1 MGRIVIVAYRPKPG
15 RAEELKTLVRSHVT
29 KLQALGLA
37 TTREPLA
44 LEAIE
49 EAHAN
54 PEVQALWDEF
64 AAVCEYLP
72 VGELA
77 EAGQLFS
84 EFEALN

>member
-44 LEAIE
+44 MEAADGCIV
-49 EAHAN
+49 
-54 PEVQALWDEF
+54 EV
-64 AAVCEYLP
+64 
-72 VGELA
+72 
-77 EAGQLFS
+77 
-84 EFEALN
+84 FE